1 MNLNLENID
10 KTLESKVRLG
20 IMAVLMVNETLDFKS
35 LRTLLDLTD
44 GNLVTHTRTLE
55 NAGYITTSKQFV
67 GRVPNTTY
75 RATEKGR
82 DAFRRHLQALESLID
97 AATHTPPA
105 GK

>member
-20 IMAVLMVNETLDFKS
+20 IMAVLMVNDSMDFKS
-35 LRTLLDLTD
+35 LRSLLNLTD

-55 NAGYITTSKQFV
+55 NAGYITSSKQFI
-67 GRVPNTTY
+67 GRMPNTTY
-75 RATEKGR
+75 RATDQGR
-82 DAFRRHLQALESLID
+82 EAFRRHLQALESFID
-97 AATHTPPA
+97 ATSQSA

>member
-1 MNLNLENID
+1 MNLHLENID

-20 IMAVLMVNETLDFKS
+20 IMAVLMVNESMDFKS
-35 LRTLLDLTD
+35 LKGLLGLTD

-55 NAGYITTSKQFV
+55 NAGYIVTSKQFI

-82 DAFRRHLQALESLID
+82 EAFRRHLQALESFID
-97 AATHTPPA
+97 ATTRTPQPEE
-105 GK
+105 